1 MIKNEQNDTLQTSNK
16 RFNLMHLD
24 IIPCLRVDTRK
35 NKKCVNPKGVIFMS
49 KRSKLSDEER
59 IQAVKDY
66 LDGNGGYIME
76 YYASYNA

>member
-1 MIKNEQNDTLQTSNK
+1 
-16 RFNLMHLD
+16 
-24 IIPCLRVDTRK
+24 
-35 NKKCVNPKGVIFMS
+35 MS

-66 LDGNGGYIME
+66 LDRNGGYIME

>member
-1 MIKNEQNDTLQTSNK
+1 
-16 RFNLMHLD
+16 
-24 IIPCLRVDTRK
+24 
-35 NKKCVNPKGVIFMS
+35 MS